1 MAFLKKFKKLFSKK
15 SKTESVPD
23 EQQPKEES
31 KDHKILD
38 LFSGLSIYKEKVIPV
53 EKCTECDKII
63 KNPVVAQTCLCLICK
78 DCFEQNEALVCPKCN
93 KGISGVNTTQDVQLL
108 FDNINHLLE
117 MKEHSTDLLRG
128 IKESN
133 TETNN
138 FANTL
143 LGIEEAKD
151 STHC

>member
-63 KNPVVAQTCLCLICK
+63 
-78 DCFEQNEALVCPKCN
+78 
-93 KGISGVNTTQDVQLL
+93 
-108 FDNINHLLE
+108 
-117 MKEHSTDLLRG
+117 
-128 IKESN
+128 
-133 TETNN
+133 
-138 FANTL
+138 
-143 LGIEEAKD
+143 
-151 STHC
+151 